1 MNTFSAKKTVATD
14 QKWYLIDAKGAN
26 LGRLSTQIARLLMG
40 KNKPTYS
47 PHVVTGDVVVVINCA
62 KIKVTGNKL
71 EDKKYYRHSGYPGG
85 IKQETLREM
94 LEKHPNRVI
103 EHSVAGMLPKN
114 KLQAEMLKNLK
125 VYATDEHKHEAQKPE
140 LIKVEV

>member
-1 MNTFSAKKTVATD
+1 MKTYSAKKTSASD
-14 QKWYLIDAKGAN
+14 MKWYLIDAKGAN
-26 LGRLSTQIARLLMG
+26 LGRLSTQIANLLMG
-40 KNKPTYS
+40 KTKPSYS

-71 EDKKYYRHSGYPGG
+71 EDKKYYRHTGYPGG
-85 IKQETLREM
+85 IKQASLKEM

-125 VYATDEHKHEAQKPE
+125 VYATEDHKHDAQKPE
-140 LIKVEV
+140 LIKVEA

>member
-1 MNTFSAKKTVATD
+1 MKTYSAKKTSASD
-14 QKWYLIDAKGAN
+14 MKWYLIDAKGAN
-26 LGRLSTQIARLLMG
+26 LGRLSTQIANLLMG
-40 KNKPTYS
+40 KTKPSYS

-71 EDKKYYRHSGYPGG
+71 EDKKYYRHTGYPGG
-85 IKQETLREM
+85 IKQASLKEM

-125 VYATDEHKHEAQKPE
+125 VYATEDHKHEAQKPE
-140 LIKVEV
+140 LIKVEA

>member
-1 MNTFSAKKTVATD
+1 MKTFVAKNNSID

-26 LGRLSTQIARLLMG
+26 LGRLSTKIAEILMG
-40 KNKPTYS
+40 KHKPSYT
-47 PHVVTGDVVVVINCA
+47 PNVVTGDYVVVINAA

-71 EDKKYYRHSGYPGG
+71 IDKKYYRHTGYPGG
-85 IKQETLREM
+85 IKSENLKEM

-114 KLQAEMLKNLK
+114 KLQDVMLKNLK
-125 VYATDEHKHEAQKPE
+125 VYATEEHKHEAQQPE
-140 LIKVEV
+140 LLKVEI